1 MFVNRCFSEEVN
13 CLEMESSRSL
23 LRDTLLH
30 EDFDIDATLL
40 LEGLIFIGDFIPD
53 ASKETAA
60 AAIFL
65 SSHINRSSR
74 LFDFIIRSFMSK
86 LVASEFFSENPSIS

>member
-13 CLEMESSRSL
+13 CLEMESSLSL

-40 LEGLIFIGDFIPD
+40 LEDLIFIGDFKPD
-53 ASKETAA
+53 ASKVTAA
-60 AAIFL
+60 AAFL
-65 SSHINRSSR
+65 SSHISRSSR